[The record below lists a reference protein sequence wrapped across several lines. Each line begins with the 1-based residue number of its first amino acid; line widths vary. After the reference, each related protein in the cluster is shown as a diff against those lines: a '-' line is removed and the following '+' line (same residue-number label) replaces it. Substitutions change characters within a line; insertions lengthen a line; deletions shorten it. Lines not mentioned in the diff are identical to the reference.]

1 LENLVGKTGDK
12 AAVLHN
18 VSSSNGWTNRS
29 CKPHTINIAASCP
42 KEESEIVGRKLA
54 SCGVAY
60 NREVHPTTKFC
71 PFEIVSGF
79 KPTAPIDLLP

>member
-29 CKPHTINIAASCP
+29 CEPHTVNIVASYP
-42 KEESEIVGRKLA
+42 KEESEIMRRKLA
-54 SCGVAY
+54 SCGVSI
-60 NREVHPTTKFC
+60 K
-71 PFEIVSGF
+71 
-79 KPTAPIDLLP
+79 